1 MERSDSA
8 YTQPKKPKSE
18 SSTYEPLPDHPTEFR
33 NLDLTDVLDD
43 SVQLICTPTSHNF
56 VVDFGDDEAWV
67 SFDQSAETIHALL
80 ETSRPSTLHT
90 RWINIWY
97 PFLQR
102 PLLELLAQQYDFSPR
117 LLALMSSDP
126 RRMRQ
131 YPSQSVPVE
140 RKNEEVLRRSFE
152 DIEKGLSSPPPPAT
166 DTCSLSSCNPAR
178 TGNLYDI
185 VDGVWHYTSLDQGRS
200 YLCLG
205 FNSLYNVH
213 AVETGCGVS
222 EESTGTKDA
231 PLPHIKRVWTWLLI
245 CADKTVIS
253 INEDLY
259 PYSEGRLSHPQHLI
273 MMETRR
279 NLINVFRS
287 LSKVEDNRD
296 ANPLVLLPIRRRL
309 GDTKEETAHRDK
321 DAPGLLFYYLFE
333 NWFNSYSLITR
344 RESRYGIELERLQKE
359 MFSAPKL
366 HHIDLLHGIGNELGA
381 LKRHYKSYIR
391 LVDRVT
397 EPQSSTLA
405 SRTGSRVPSKASQE
419 TFDKLAIQ
427 GPQSLMGVGL
437 TSAAIVR
444 FERLRDMI
452 SLYALAECKDYL
464 HQKDG
469 LVQMN
474 FQLVAMSQSA
484 GVDRLTRVALLIS
497 KATIL
502 FLPLTFMTEY
512 VSADLGVTYSVK
524 TYWIAFAIVLTLS
537 WLLLMGF
544 GVLSGTMETWSL
556 FPPLKRSFSKI
567 KNWKSKND

>member
-18 SSTYEPLPDHPTEFR
+18 SSTYEPLPDHPTGFR

-43 SVQLICTPTSHNF
+43 SVQLICTPISRNF

-67 SFDQSAETIHALL
+67 SFDQPAETIHALL
-80 ETSRPSTLHT
+80 ETTRPSTLHT

-131 YPSQSVPVE
+131 YPSQPVPVE

-152 DIEKGLSSPPPPAT
+152 DIEKGLSSSPPPAT

-344 RESRYGIELERLQKE
+344 RESRYGIELERL
-359 MFSAPKL
+359 
-366 HHIDLLHGIGNELGA
+366 
-381 LKRHYKSYIR
+381 
-391 LVDRVT
+391 
-397 EPQSSTLA
+397 
-405 SRTGSRVPSKASQE
+405 
-419 TFDKLAIQ
+419 
-427 GPQSLMGVGL
+427 
-437 TSAAIVR
+437 
-444 FERLRDMI
+444 
-452 SLYALAECKDYL
+452 
-464 HQKDG
+464 
-469 LVQMN
+469 
-474 FQLVAMSQSA
+474 
-484 GVDRLTRVALLIS
+484 
-497 KATIL
+497 
-502 FLPLTFMTEY
+502 
-512 VSADLGVTYSVK
+512 
-524 TYWIAFAIVLTLS
+524 
-537 WLLLMGF
+537 
-544 GVLSGTMETWSL
+544 
-556 FPPLKRSFSKI
+556 
-567 KNWKSKND
+567 